1 MRFFAM
7 TGWSMEPKIEMTR
20 QWIMRADDDLRL
32 AELIQKDNDP
42 AYWAIA
48 FHAQQCAEKALKG
61 VLTFHDIRAGKTHN
75 IENLLKLSSH
85 IVDGLEKLSE
95 QAKTLSVYSVDS
107 RYPVP
112 HGDIS
117 KNEAIEAVET
127 ARKIFECV
135 IKALPDL
142 GKLPQE

>member
-1 MRFFAM
+1 MDA
-7 TGWSMEPKIEMTR
+7 KLEMTK

-61 VLTFHDIRAGKTHN
+61 LLTFHDIRAGKTHD
-75 IENLLKLSSH
+75 IEKLLRLSSPV
-85 IVDGLEKLSE
+85 VDELERFTE
-95 QAKTLSVYSVDS
+95 QAKTLSVYAVDS

-117 KNEAIEAVET
+117 NNEAIEAIET

-135 IKALPDL
+135 LNALPDL
-142 GKLPQE
+142 SKPPQE

>member
-1 MRFFAM
+1 MD
-7 TGWSMEPKIEMTR
+7 PKLEMTR

-61 VLTFHDIRAGKTHN
+61 ALTFHDIRAGKTHN
-75 IENLLKLSSH
+75 IESLLKLSSPL
-85 IVDGLEKLSE
+85 VNGLEKLDE
-95 QAKTLSVYSVDS
+95 QAKTLSVYAVDS

-117 KNEAIEAVET
+117 SNEAIEAIET

-135 IKALPDL
+135 LNALPDL
-142 GKLPQE
+142 EDLPQE

>member
-1 MRFFAM
+1 MV
-7 TGWSMEPKIEMTR
+7 GWSMDAKLEMTR

-42 AYWAIA
+42 IYWAIA

-75 IENLLKLSSH
+75 IENLLRLSSPV
-85 IVDGLEKLSE
+85 VDGLERLKE
-95 QAKTLSVYSVDS
+95 QAKTLSTYAIDS

-117 KNEAIEAVET
+117 NGEAIEAVET

-135 IKALPDL
+135 LNSLPDL
-142 GKLPQE
+142 GKSPQE

>member
-1 MRFFAM
+1 
-7 TGWSMEPKIEMTR
+7 
-20 QWIMRADDDLRL
+20 MRADDDLRL

-75 IENLLKLSSH
+75 IENLLRLSSPV
-85 IVDGLEKLSE
+85 VDGLEKLTK
-95 QAKTLSVYSVDS
+95 QAKTLSVYAVDS
-107 RYPVP
+107 RCPVP
-112 HGDIS
+112 HEDVS
-117 KNEAIEAVET
+117 NNEAIEAVET

-135 IKALPDL
+135 LKALPDL
-142 GKLPQE
+142 EKLPHQ

>member
-1 MRFFAM
+1 MV
-7 TGWSMEPKIEMTR
+7 GWSMDPKLEMTR

-32 AELIQKDNDP
+32 AELIQKDSDP
-42 AYWAIA
+42 IYWAIA

-61 VLTFHDIRAGKTHN
+61 LLTFHDIRAGKTHD
-75 IENLLKLSSH
+75 IEKLLRLSSPV
-85 IVDGLEKLSE
+85 VDELERFTE
-95 QAKTLSVYSVDS
+95 QAKTLSVYAVDS

-117 KNEAIEAVET
+117 NNEAIEAIET

-135 IKALPDL
+135 LNALPDL
-142 GKLPQE
+142 SKPPQE

>member
-1 MRFFAM
+1 MD
-7 TGWSMEPKIEMTR
+7 PKLEMTR

-32 AELIQKDNDP
+32 AELIQKDNNP
-42 AYWAIA
+42 VYWAIA

-75 IENLLKLSSH
+75 LENLLKLSSH
-85 IVDGLEKLSE
+85 VVDGLVNLNE
-95 QAKTLSVYSVDS
+95 QAKTLSVYAVDS

-117 KNEAIEAVET
+117 NNEAIEAIET

-135 IKALPDL
+135 LKSLPDFKGL
-142 GKLPQE
+142 AQE

>member
-1 MRFFAM
+1 MDA
-7 TGWSMEPKIEMTR
+7 KLEMTR

-61 VLTFHDIRAGKTHN
+61 LLTFHDIRAGKTHD
-75 IENLLKLSSH
+75 IENLLRLSSPV
-85 IVDGLEKLSE
+85 VDELERFTE
-95 QAKTLSVYSVDS
+95 QAKTLSVYAVDS

-117 KNEAIEAVET
+117 NNEAIEAIET

-135 IKALPDL
+135 LNALPDL
-142 GKLPQE
+142 SKPPLE

>member
-1 MRFFAM
+1 MDA
-7 TGWSMEPKIEMTR
+7 KLEMTR

-61 VLTFHDIRAGKTHN
+61 LLTFHDIRAGKTHD
-75 IENLLKLSSH
+75 IENLLRLSSPV
-85 IVDGLEKLSE
+85 VDKLERFTE
-95 QAKTLSVYSVDS
+95 QAKTLSVYAVES

-117 KNEAIEAVET
+117 NKEAI
-127 ARKIFECV
+127 
-135 IKALPDL
+135 
-142 GKLPQE
+142 